1 MTHDSISAVESAVS
15 SGYLR
20 SAPRFN
26 ALRTAH
32 TTAKQTD
39 GFTLA
44 EHLVT
49 VGVLVVLMLVFTQL
63 FNSAA
68 TVTTLGHKQMDAD
81 SGARELLD
89 RMAID
94 VMNMVKRSDVYYHL
108 KASATATDCP
118 AGECGTQ
125 AGNDE
130 MAFYSNVPGYYPLG
144 STGSQQGPVSL
155 VGYRIN
161 SSATTLG
168 NKMER
173 LGAGLIWNG
182 VSTGNVPNKPVLFLT
197 ALDPWSTAKYASNST
212 LDIVGPSV
220 FRFEYYYLLKNGN
233 VSSTPWYTGSTVS
246 GMQDVAAIVAD
257 IAVIDPK
264 SRGLLTNAQITT
276 LAGTLSNYGGQ
287 APGGLLSNWR
297 TVIDTNVS
305 LPRVAL
311 SSLRLYE
318 RYLYLSPPILLTP

>member
-1 MTHDSISAVESAVS
+1 MTEHKVTAAASAVP
-15 SGYLR
+15 SGFL
-20 SAPRFN
+20 PDTPGKN
-26 ALRTAH
+26 VLRTAH
-32 TTAKQTD
+32 TTAKRTD

-44 EHLVT
+44 ELLVT
-49 VGVLVVLMLVFTQL
+49 AGVLVVLMLLFTQL

-68 TVTTLGHKQMDAD
+68 TVTRLGHKQMDAD

-94 VMNMVKRSDVYYHL
+94 IMQMVKRSDIYYHL

-125 AGNDE
+125 PGNDE
-130 MAFYSNVPGYYPLG
+130 MAFYSSVPGYYASD
-144 STGSQQGPVSL
+144 STGSQQGSVSL

-182 VSTGNVPNKPVLFLT
+182 FSPTNLPNNPVEFRT
-197 ALDPWSTAKYASNST
+197 ALDPWNTAKYATNST
-212 LDIVGPSV
+212 LDIIGPNV
-220 FRFEYYYLLKNGN
+220 FRFEYYYLLTDGTFR
-233 VSSTPWYTGSTVS
+233 STPWKTTSSSVQ
-246 GMQDVAAIVAD
+246 GMQDVAAIVTD
-257 IAVIDPK
+257 IAVVDPK
-264 SRGLLTNAQITT
+264 SRGLLTNAQVTT
-276 LAGTLSNYGGQ
+276 LRAILSDYNGQ
-287 APGGLLSNWR
+287 APGVLLSNWR
-297 TVIDTNVS
+297 TAMDTNTS

-311 SSLRLYE
+311 SSIRLYE
-318 RYLYLSPPILLTP
+318 RFLYLSPPTNP